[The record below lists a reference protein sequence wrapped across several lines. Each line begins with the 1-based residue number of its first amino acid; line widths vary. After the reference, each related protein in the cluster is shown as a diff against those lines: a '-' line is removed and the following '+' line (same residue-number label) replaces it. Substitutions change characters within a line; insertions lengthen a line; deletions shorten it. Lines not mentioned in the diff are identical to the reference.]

1 MPRLSCSARV
11 RSKIASLAARIASLT
26 RSPACS
32 SLSPRSE
39 PIWLEVIRTAIS
51 LATSPAAWPPIP
63 SATMNTPR
71 SASMR

>member
-1 MPRLSCSARV
+1 M
-11 RSKIASLAARIASLT
+11 ASFAVTMDRAI
-26 RSPACS
+26 
-32 SLSPRSE
+32 RSE
-39 PIWLEVIRTAIS
+39 ASASGTPRREPISREMIRTAIS